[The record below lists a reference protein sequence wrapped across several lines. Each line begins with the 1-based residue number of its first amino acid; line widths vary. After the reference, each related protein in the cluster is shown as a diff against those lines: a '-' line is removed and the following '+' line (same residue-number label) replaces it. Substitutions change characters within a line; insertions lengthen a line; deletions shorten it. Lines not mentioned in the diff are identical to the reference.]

1 MPLVLHGLQPAETR
15 SSPEAAQAV
24 PPERME
30 QLLERQLIKYEP
42 SCGWFIGRVVGSQ
55 PHSLL
60 GRSFRIHYTDGNEED
75 MLWVDLC
82 PKLLPKQPGW
92 KDVELALTA
101 DAQGLS
107 HGDWSSDTAIGNVTA
122 INSEHVLASRLGPE
136 NVVRTAA
143 GAGVDNSDT
152 VSGEVHAPRGSNID
166 TPDAVINSGAESWL
180 GSSIGMATA
189 QGVAR
194 DVPITFERASW
205 DAPRGT
211 LPVQYAATV
220 NPAGRGGAP
229 QPTQNA
235 SAANPALP
243 GSSPQP
249 VPYIVSADLAR
260 PSAATSTL
268 SDEPAEGPPQPSR
281 RGKKTARGNTAR
293 GGGNH
298 CEAEG
303 CKAVTV
309 GITAFCKA
317 HGGGKCCQV
326 AGCATLTHGGAV
338 FCKAHWGGKCCQAP
352 GCTKGVPETAA
363 FCKAHM
369 GSKRC
374 QVDGCTKAA
383 RGGGT
388 CCIGHGGGKRCQA
401 EGCNKSAQG
410 STPLCVAHGGGSRC
424 QIDGCGKSAQ
434 GGTVYCTSHGG
445 GKRCH
450 FEECP
455 KAAEG
460 RSLFCATHGGG
471 NRCKAQLGYQ

>member
-1 MPLVLHGLQPAETR
+1 MRIAGGLR
-15 SSPEAAQAV
+15 VQAV

-166 TPDAVINSGAESWL
+166 TPDAVINS
-180 GSSIGMATA
+180 
-189 QGVAR
+189 
-194 DVPITFERASW
+194 
-205 DAPRGT
+205 
-211 LPVQYAATV
+211 
-220 NPAGRGGAP
+220 
-229 QPTQNA
+229 
-235 SAANPALP
+235 
-243 GSSPQP
+243 
-249 VPYIVSADLAR
+249 
-260 PSAATSTL
+260 ATSTL

-374 QVDGCTKAA
+374 QLIITMAD
-383 RGGGT
+383 
-388 CCIGHGGGKRCQA
+388 
-401 EGCNKSAQG
+401 
-410 STPLCVAHGGGSRC
+410 SRVELLAC
-424 QIDGCGKSAQ
+424 FIPNA
-434 GGTVYCTSHGG
+434 
-445 GKRCH
+445 
-450 FEECP
+450 
-455 KAAEG
+455 
-460 RSLFCATHGGG
+460 
-471 NRCKAQLGYQ
+471 